1 MIFRLNRL
9 LAHMRRRKEVGLATL
24 LVVVLISI
32 TGNAATFYLL
42 EGDSQG
48 LGIGDALWYSIVS
61 ITTIGY
67 GDLAPDSMGAR
78 IGTAIFIVL
87 LGLSAF
93 TAAIGMTVDWL
104 IDLQLKE
111 RTGLGRALARDHLL
125 IVNYPSERR
134 VRQVIDEFLGDPR
147 HKDDEI
153 VVITDK
159 VDSLPFDLRNGHFV
173 RGSPLEEETYSRANV
188 GDARQAIVLSPGYD
202 DPSSDSVNASIVS
215 ILEHLNPKIRTV
227 VESLNV
233 KHELLFKGSKNAS
246 VVHTFQISSNLLVQE
261 SQDPGV
267 NRLTLAI
274 TSNQMEGNLA
284 STRVSEAPAGPM
296 SYMDVAKVLL
306 NTDVNLVGVLRGE
319 AVHVQFR
326 HIEMIEGDL
335 LVYVSSE
342 ALDWPS
348 IRSLL
353 H

>member
-159 VDSLPFDLRNGHFV
+159 
-173 RGSPLEEETYSRANV
+173 
-188 GDARQAIVLSPGYD
+188 
-202 DPSSDSVNASIVS
+202 
-215 ILEHLNPKIRTV
+215 
-227 VESLNV
+227 
-233 KHELLFKGSKNAS
+233 
-246 VVHTFQISSNLLVQE
+246 
-261 SQDPGV
+261 
-267 NRLTLAI
+267 
-274 TSNQMEGNLA
+274 
-284 STRVSEAPAGPM
+284 STRS
-296 SYMDVAKVLL
+296 
-306 NTDVNLVGVLRGE
+306 
-319 AVHVQFR
+319 
-326 HIEMIEGDL
+326 
-335 LVYVSSE
+335 
-342 ALDWPS
+342 PS
-348 IRSLL
+348 I
-353 H
+353 

>member
-1 MIFRLNRL
+1 MIFKLNRL
-9 LAHMRRRKEVGLATL
+9 LARMRRRKEVGLGLL
-24 LVVVLISI
+24 LVIVLISI
-32 TGNAATFYLL
+32 SGNAATFYLL

-93 TAAIGMTVDWL
+93 TAAVGMTVDW
-104 IDLQLKE
+104 IVDLQLKE

-125 IVNYPSERR
+125 IVNYPNERR
-134 VRQVIDEFLGDPR
+134 VRQVVDEYLGDPR
-147 HKDDEI
+147 HEGDEI
-153 VVITDK
+153 VVVTDR
-159 VDSLPFDLRNGHFV
+159 VDSLPFDLKNVHFV
-173 RGSPLEEETYSRANV
+173 RGSPLEEESYTRANV
-188 GDARQAIVLSPGYD
+188 AGARLAIVLSPGYD

-215 ILEHLNPKIRTV
+215 ILEHLNPEIRTV

-233 KHELLFKGSKNAS
+233 KHELLFKGSRNAS
-246 VVHTFQISSNLLVQE
+246 VVHTFRISSNLLVQE

-267 NRLTLAI
+267 NRLTHAI

-284 STRVSEAPAGPM
+284 STRVMDLPAGPK
-296 SYMDVAKVLL
+296 SYMDAAKVLL
-306 NTDVNLVGVLRGE
+306 DADVNLVGVLRGE
-319 AVHVQFR
+319 TVHVQFR
-326 HIEMIEGDL
+326 DIEMTEGDM
-335 LVYVSSE
+335 LVYVSPE
-342 ALDWPS
+342 GLDWPG

-353 H
+353 S

>member
-1 MIFRLNRL
+1 MVFKLNRL
-9 LAHMRRRKEVGLATL
+9 LAQMRRRKEVGLGL
-24 LVVVLISI
+24 LLIVVLISI

-215 ILEHLNPKIRTV
+215 ILEHLNPEIRTV
-227 VESLNV
+227 VESAERQARAAVQGVEERL
-233 KHELLFKGSKNAS
+233 GSPHVPDIEQPAC
-246 VVHTFQISSNLLVQE
+246 
-261 SQDPGV
+261 PGV
-267 NRLTLAI
+267 
-274 TSNQMEGNLA
+274 
-284 STRVSEAPAGPM
+284 AGPGREPAHPCHYEQ
-296 SYMDVAKVLL
+296 SDGRKP
-306 NTDVNLVGVLRGE
+306 GE
-319 AVHVQFR
+319 YAG
-326 HIEMIEGDL
+326 E
-335 LVYVSSE
+335 
-342 ALDWPS
+342 
-348 IRSLL
+348 
-353 H
+353 

>member
-173 RGSPLEEETYSRANV
+173 RGSPLEEETYSRANI

-326 HIEMIEGDL
+326 DIEMIEGDL
-335 LVYVSSE
+335 LIYVSSE

>member
-1 MIFRLNRL
+1 MVFKLNRL
-9 LAHMRRRKEVGLATL
+9 LAQMRRRKEVGLGLL

-48 LGIGDALWYSIVS
+48 VGIGDALWYSIVS

-134 VRQVIDEFLGDPR
+134 VQQVIDEFLGDPR
-147 HKDDEI
+147 HKNDEI

-215 ILEHLNPKIRTV
+215 IHEHLNPEIRTV

-261 SQDPGV
+261 SQGPG
-267 NRLTLAI
+267 REPAHPCHYEQPDGRK
-274 TSNQMEGNLA
+274 SGEYAGEGGSRRPDVVHGRGQGA
-284 STRVSEAPAGPM
+284 SQHRREPRRRPPR
-296 SYMDVAKVLL
+296 
-306 NTDVNLVGVLRGE
+306 RGG
-319 AVHVQFR
+319 ARPVPGHR
-326 HIEMIEGDL
+326 DDRG
-335 LVYVSSE
+335 
-342 ALDWPS
+342 
-348 IRSLL
+348 
-353 H
+353 

>member
-1 MIFRLNRL
+1 MIFKLSRL
-9 LAHMRRRKEVGLATL
+9 LAQMRRRKEVGLGLL

-67 GDLAPDSMGAR
+67 GDLAPDSLGAR
-78 IGTAIFIVL
+78 IGTVIFIVL

-93 TAAIGMTVDWL
+93 TTAVGMTVDW
-104 IDLQLKE
+104 IVDLQLKE

-147 HKDDEI
+147 HKNDEI
-153 VVITDK
+153 VVVTDK
-159 VDSLPFDLRNGHFV
+159 VDGLPFDLKNVNFV
-173 RGSPLEEETYSRANV
+173 RGSPLEEESYARANV

-202 DPSSDSVNASIVS
+202 DPNSDSVNASIVS
-215 ILEHLNPKIRTV
+215 ILEHLNPNIRTV

-246 VVHTFQISSNLLVQE
+246 VVHTFRLSSNLLVQE

-267 NRLTLAI
+267 NRLTHAI

-284 STRVSEAPAGPM
+284 STRVSESPASPM
-296 SYMDVAKVLL
+296 SYMHVAKVLL
-306 NTDVNLVGVLRGE
+306 DADVNLVGVLRGE
-319 AVHVQFR
+319 AVLVQFSD
-326 HIEMIEGDL
+326 IEMTEGDV

-342 ALDWPS
+342 GLDWAG

>member
-1 MIFRLNRL
+1 MPRP
-9 LAHMRRRKEVGLATL
+9 
-24 LVVVLISI
+24 
-32 TGNAATFYLL
+32 FYLL

-159 VDSLPFDLRNGHFV
+159 VDSLPFDLRNVHFV

-188 GDARQAIVLSPGYD
+188 GDTRQAIVLSPGYD
-202 DPSSDSVNASIVS
+202 DPRSEQRQRLHSF
-215 ILEHLNPKIRTV
+215 NPRAPEPRDKNGCGVAERQARAAVQGVEERLGSPHVPDKQQTCLSRSRRIRV
-227 VESLNV
+227 
-233 KHELLFKGSKNAS
+233 
-246 VVHTFQISSNLLVQE
+246 
-261 SQDPGV
+261 
-267 NRLTLAI
+267 
-274 TSNQMEGNLA
+274 
-284 STRVSEAPAGPM
+284 
-296 SYMDVAKVLL
+296 
-306 NTDVNLVGVLRGE
+306 
-319 AVHVQFR
+319 
-326 HIEMIEGDL
+326 
-335 LVYVSSE
+335 
-342 ALDWPS
+342 
-348 IRSLL
+348 
-353 H
+353 